1 MAPAEEQVSR
11 DVLIEDIYPLT
22 PLQQGMLFHT
32 VRDTHAGVYVEQFTA
47 RLAGLDVGRFRAA
60 WQLVLGT
67 HPVLRSAFL
76 WEEANRP
83 LQAVLADVK
92 LPFEVLD
99 GDVEEFMAAEVAR
112 GFSLDRPPLMR
123 LALIGLGDGSYQFVW
138 TFHHLLLDGW
148 SVALVLDDVDR
159 AYSGERLRAPR
170 PFRDFV
176 SWLADR
182 DTARDHEFWH
192 EELEGFTAATP
203 LPFGAT
209 PYASGRHEIFRTSV
223 PARLAT
229 ALADAART
237 HRTTPGSIVQSAWAL
252 VLAKHGGHDDV
263 VFGVTVSGRP
273 PDLVGV
279 EAMVG
284 LFINTL
290 PVRIRVDPLAQIAE
304 WLQTQH
310 RRLARLREVEHS
322 ALTQIQRY
330 APVPFFHSLVLLPN
344 VSSREDPRAVGLR
357 ALVWQDAAF
366 VHERTN
372 LPLTVSYTPGA
383 RLTINH
389 DTAVFDGNSVR
400 RLAAQFVAVLE
411 GLAGDPGRCVGAV
424 SLLGAAERE
433 RLLVGVNAT
442 RVEYDDDPCLHELF
456 EAQVDRAPGATA
468 VECGGQRVS
477 YADLDRRANRLARHL
492 AGQGVG
498 PETVVGVCLERSVE
512 LVVALLGVLKAG
524 GCYLP
529 IDPALPSERRE
540 FMLADAGAALLI
552 DRVDG
557 TGGPGGRLRR
567 RASASSAA
575 YVIYTSGS
583 TGRPKGVVVEHRC
596 LVNLLR
602 SEHVPGRIAQL
613 TSIGFDVS
621 LQEIFGALATG
632 GTLVVFTRAEQ
643 LDLPALPALI
653 ETRGVDVVHLTPTVL
668 HALDGPVK
676 LDRVIAAGEELVVTE
691 ALLARLGEA
700 RLLNHYGPTETH
712 VALTHAAE
720 RVTGTVPIGRPI
732 ANTRAYVLDAF
743 LEPVPA
749 GVVGEL
755 YLGGAG
761 VARGYLG
768 RPGLTAERFV
778 PDPFGGGRLYR
789 TGNLV
794 RFRDGDV
801 LEFVGRR
808 DRQVKVRGHRVE
820 LGEIEASLAAE
831 PGVGGA
837 LVMLRDERLVG
848 YVTVA
853 DGGRID
859 MALLRDRLRLRLPE
873 YMMPSA
879 LSVVERWPLTVN
891 GKIDS
896 AALPAPVAA
905 QAAFVPPRTAL
916 ERELAALWAQVL
928 GIQAVGMRDNFF
940 DLGGDSI
947 TAMRL
952 IARAKRECGVM
963 VDIGPWFEH
972 PTLEVFATGRGQP
985 ISRLAGGSAGAAP
998 LVLVHPGAGSVLAYA
1013 YLARSLGDA
1022 RDVYGVEAPDNLR
1035 ELTVESLA
1043 DRYQPHLPD
1052 GPLHLGG
1059 WSFGGLVAF
1068 ELAHRLG
1075 ADRVDT
1081 VILLDT
1087 WHPDEVARLGL
1098 AKPRAG
1104 ATGLLE
1110 FEPGRDG
1117 PLPAARLQG
1126 TRRPDQGAR

>member
-1 MAPAEEQVSR
+1 MKVV
-11 DVLIEDIYPLT
+11 DLYPLT
-22 PLQQGMLFHT
+22 PLQEGMLFH
-32 VRDTHAGVYVEQFTA
+32 VLRDDVYLEQLIA
-47 RLAGLDVGRFRAA
+47 RLSSVDMDAFRAA
-60 WQLVLGT
+60 WSEVVRV
-67 HPVLRSAFL
+67 HPALRTAFA
-76 WEEANRP
+76 WQSGERP
-83 LQAVLADVK
+83 LQAVMDTVDV
-92 LPFEVLD
+92 PFT
-99 GDVEEFMAAEVAR
+99 M
-112 GFSLDRPPLMR
+112 LDRIDVDAFLMADRKQGFALDRAPLMR
-123 LALIGLGDGSYQFVW
+123 LALIGLGDGSYRFVW

-148 SVALVLDDVDR
+148 SMRLVLADLER
-159 AYSGERLRAPR
+159 AYAGCELAVPR
-170 PFRDFV
+170 PFREFV
-176 SWLADR
+176 EWSGRRAFPG
-182 DTARDHEFWH
+182 EFWR
-192 EELEGFTAATP
+192 EELAGFAAPTP
-203 LPFGAT
+203 LPFGARAAMVGPSDT
-209 PYASGRHEIFRTSV
+209 FRDVLPEGLAAALSRQ
-223 PARLAT
+223 ARRLRVT
-229 ALADAART
+229 I
-237 HRTTPGSIVQSAWAL
+237 GSIVQSAWAL
-252 VLAKHGGHDDV
+252 LLARHGGVDDV
-263 VFGVTVSGRP
+263 LFGVTVSGRP
-273 PDLVGV
+273 AELAGV
-279 EAMVG
+279 EQMVG
-284 LFINTL
+284 LLANTL
-290 PVRIRVDPLAQIAE
+290 PVRVRVEFDARVGE
-304 WLQTQH
+304 WLQREH
-310 RRLARLREVEHS
+310 RHSSRLREFEHS
-322 ALTQIQRY
+322 PLVDVQRCSNIK
-330 APVPFFHSLVLLPN
+330 APVPLFESLFVFENYPGVGRQGIAGLQANDLRLEEHS
-344 VSSREDPRAVGLR
+344 
-357 ALVWQDAAF
+357 
-366 VHERTN
+366 N
-372 LPLTVSYTPGA
+372 LPLTIAVIAAEPLRLGISY
-383 RLTINH
+383 
-389 DTAVFDGNSVR
+389 DVDVFDGNSVR

-552 DRVDG
+552 NRVDG

-653 ETRGVDVVHLTPTVL
+653 ETRGVNVVHLTPTVL

-789 TGNLV
+789 TGDLV

-947 TAMRL
+947 TAVRL
-952 IARAKRECGVM
+952 LSRVKR
-963 VDIGPWFEH
+963 
-972 PTLEVFATGRGQP
+972 
-985 ISRLAGGSAGAAP
+985 RLAVDLS
-998 LVLVHPGAGSVLAYA
+998 
-1013 YLARSLGDA
+1013 
-1022 RDVYGVEAPDNLR
+1022 LR
-1035 ELTVESLA
+1035 ELIEAETLE
-1043 DRYQPHLPD
+1043 R
-1052 GPLHLGG
+1052 
-1059 WSFGGLVAF
+1059 LVQQ
-1068 ELAHRLG
+1068 
-1075 ADRVDT
+1075 V
-1081 VILLDT
+1081 
-1087 WHPDEVARLGL
+1087 
-1098 AKPRAG
+1098 
-1104 ATGLLE
+1104 
-1110 FEPGRDG
+1110 
-1117 PLPAARLQG
+1117 AARLRMAVDG
-1126 TRRPDQGAR
+1126 